1 MSEKQVSDLIIS
13 IIMVATIV
21 AIIVANPAIM
31 QRSGSRDHAETGAQ
45 L

>member
-13 IIMVATIV
+13 IIMASIMV
-21 AIIVANPAIM
+21 AIIVAIM
-31 QRSGSRDHAETGAQ
+31 VDHAETGAQ